1 MPDGGT
7 GIERLD
13 AAMSD
18 GVIIESLGGYMRAS
32 VVCMHRVQRHA
43 VAGWDSQ
50 PARDA
55 WSKLAASMTEDSR
68 R

>member
-1 MPDGGT
+1 
-7 GIERLD
+7 
-13 AAMSD
+13 MSD
-18 GVIIESLGGYMRAS
+18 VVIIESLGGRMRPL
-32 VVCMHRVQRHA
+32 VVCMHRMQRHA

-50 PARDA
+50 PACDA